1 MISFPTFNVMA
12 GLFPAIHAP
21 MKRTTAWMTGANQ
34 GVTVAVNRAASLG
47 DVPYG
52 A

>member
-1 MISFPTFNVMA
+1 VISILSLSVKA
-12 GLFPAIHAP
+12 GIVPAIHAP
-21 MKRTTAWMTGANQ
+21 MKRTTAWRPGTSLGMT
-34 GVTVAVNRAASLG
+34 VVLHRAASLG